1 MNKPGSFEP
10 GLFIRYSALGA
21 SRTHDL
27 RFRKPMLYPLSYERV
42 LGNRYQSIIA
52 H

>member
-1 MNKPGSFEP
+1 MQKAGPIGPAFM
-10 GLFIRYSALGA
+10 RCSALGA

-42 LGNRYQSIIA
+42 LAIA
-52 H
+52 TKVL

>member
-1 MNKPGSFEP
+1 MIYGPVVQATGPYS
-10 GLFIRYSALGA
+10 YSALGA

-42 LGNRYQSIIA
+42 LAIA
-52 H
+52 TRVL